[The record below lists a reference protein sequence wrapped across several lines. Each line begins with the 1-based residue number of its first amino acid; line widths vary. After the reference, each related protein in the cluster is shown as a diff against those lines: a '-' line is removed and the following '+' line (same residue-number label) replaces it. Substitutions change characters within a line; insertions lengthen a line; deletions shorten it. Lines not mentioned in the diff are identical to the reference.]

1 RLTVIGSAGESGL
14 DLIPGGL
21 QLVDLPPGQGATV
34 DLRFRDPVSL
44 GTRGRRMTFE
54 VGGGL
59 GGLLV
64 DLRDI
69 PLRLPD
75 RAERRRA
82 MLEAWQEGVLG
93 GHARGRGAGWAPPPP
108 RPP

>member
-1 RLTVIGSAGESGL
+1 PQGLRAGRTAGRLTVLGSAGESGL
-14 DLIPGGL
+14 GL
-21 QLVDLPPGQGATV
+21 PPRGPPLVDLPPRPVGRV
-34 DLRFRDPVSL
+34 SLRLRAPVSL

-75 RAERRRA
+75 RAARRGA
-82 MLEAWQEGVLG
+82 MLVAWQEG
-93 GHARGRGAGWAPPPP
+93 
-108 RPP
+108 